1 MRRAPGRTH
10 NDMQEK
16 TPLILDDLKQI
27 IKNGL
32 SSGRI
37 LLFRGEEERSFLASF
52 IEGKTP
58 AAPEQVPEGKHG
70 VHALIASCAKCHDVT
85 EKKYGYGTGENGIMV
100 ILNAPK
106 MIGAAERKRQKK
118 ESVDLMRA
126 MLKAAG
132 IDFERCY
139 ITNLIKCES
148 PVMNPSEMFRH
159 CGDIL
164 NGEIAAVAPSIVIV
178 MGEIVPLKRIVD
190 ANRGISWFSID
201 HPLTILNNPELKKP
215 AWNTLKL
222 VMSRMK
228 DLGTG

>member
-1 MRRAPGRTH
+1 MKEGGSAIFDQLQQIVR
-10 NDMQEK
+10 ND
-16 TPLILDDLKQI
+16 
-27 IKNGL
+27 L
-32 SSGRI
+32 SSRRI

-52 IEGKTP
+52 IEGKMRTAASDP
-58 AAPEQVPEGKHG
+58 APSETHG
-70 VHALIASCAKCHDVT
+70 IHALIGACAKCHDVT
-85 EKKYGYGTGENGIMV
+85 GKKYGYGTGENGIMV

-106 MIGAAERKRQKK
+106 MIGAAERNRQKK

-132 IDFERCY
+132 IDFERSY
-139 ITNLIKCES
+139 TTSLIKCES
-148 PVMNPSEMFRH
+148 AIMNPSEMFRH

-178 MGEIVPLKRIVD
+178 MGEMVPLKKTVD
-190 ANRGISWFSID
+190 ANPGISWFSID

-228 DLGTG
+228 ELGIG

>member
-1 MRRAPGRTH
+1 
-10 NDMQEK
+10 MQK
-16 TPLILDDLKQI
+16 NNSSILDNLKRI
-27 IKNGL
+27 LRNDF

-37 LLFRGEEERSFLASF
+37 LLFRGEEERSFLDSF
-52 IEGKTP
+52 IEGKTHTGH
-58 AAPEQVPEGKHG
+58 PEPVPSGKPG
-70 VHALIASCAKCHDVT
+70 VHALIGACAKCHDVT

-106 MIGAAERKRQKK
+106 MIGAAERRRQKK
-118 ESVDLMRA
+118 ESIDLMRA
-126 MLKAAG
+126 MLKAAE

-164 NGEIAAVAPSIVIV
+164 NGEIGAIAPSIVIV

-190 ANRGISWFSID
+190 ANPGIYWFSID

-228 DLGTG
+228 ELGIG